1 MQRLY
6 GLRQLGL
13 TDRIFIDAS
22 HARIHHVVGVLQQVD
37 NLVLAIVNNLR
48 RSDRNLRIGAGQ
60 ANQETFPT
68 SKLAAFVDKRRPV
81 IRFIGLLHDLTHA
94 PFGHTVEDEIGL
106 VASKHDEPS
115 RQAYAF
121 YRLLCQLLAWL
132 SVEASGPSAKELP
145 QSLRPFMS
153 QAAAEKTPNPLE
165 VGALGRALL
174 SEIDPSRIRLCWRL
188 SQPELAEMLAQL
200 RCAMTALLHLEALH
214 KTAPGD
220 SDLPDKAD
228 YPFQI
233 AIKEAL
239 QETEFE
245 SLLAD
250 FEFQPNRDAFMLD
263 IVGNTVCA
271 DLLDYAKRDSHFAGL
286 RLDYDPERI
295 AENFTLVSHDAAAY
309 EVNHPQAGGRAES
322 GEAKGSG
329 VFEGWCLR
337 TAISLVSHKYRTD
350 VPSELM
356 NLLNV
361 RYYLY
366 ERAIYH
372 PTKCAAGSM
381 LGTALQLLGW
391 RKSSNGEKP
400 DLPAHLRFVGDDVFL
415 HDISAALDFA
425 LRWVSNLPSEARID
439 AKALQE
445 IRHIDSVHN
454 GLVPELLNLRLGQDA
469 AETREEW
476 AAARLLLDRL
486 AARRYFRPVF
496 RALPSSSDPRLHAGP
511 EALADVFRQP
521 DQRYDIERR
530 IELESQ
536 LPLGTVTIHCPVR
549 KTARKI
555 ANVLLTKPGQDGVDG
570 ICKLKDIGDLDP
582 LIFGEHQKAV
592 KAVEEMYGSMWRL
605 TVYVA
610 PEHLPKFEAISE
622 AAGRIIF
629 KTIDTHDQ
637 FSDSNL
643 RWPNDENLNRELAE
657 KSAPALRGT
666 PSDDSELSSLGIAVG
681 RLSDQLAESG
691 KITIGPHDRSTFAG
705 GLSPKILTK
714 IENALVSALGPSA
727 VITTSKPVDYDPA
740 VRVNRLH
747 DLFRTYM
754 KRMKRED
761 VADFKARY
769 SEPLNGLPEEDF
781 ESIVS
786 GLGAAILET
795 NKLDT
800 GAATVHKGFK
810 FHALLEVLDDLLKG
824 RGVSPP
830 PRTNLFGGRT

>member
-1 MQRLY
+1 M
-6 GLRQLGL
+6 
-13 TDRIFIDAS
+13 I
-22 HARIHHVVGVLQQVD
+22 
-37 NLVLAIVNNLR
+37 
-48 RSDRNLRIGAGQ
+48 
-60 ANQETFPT
+60 
-68 SKLAAFVDKRRPV
+68 
-81 IRFIGLLHDLTHA
+81 
-94 PFGHTVEDEIGL
+94 
-106 VASKHDEPS
+106 
-115 RQAYAF
+115 
-121 YRLLCQLLAWL
+121 
-132 SVEASGPSAKELP
+132 
-145 QSLRPFMS
+145 
-153 QAAAEKTPNPLE
+153 
-165 VGALGRALL
+165 
-174 SEIDPSRIRLCWRL
+174 
-188 SQPELAEMLAQL
+188 
-200 RCAMTALLHLEALH
+200 ALLHLEALH
-214 KTAPGD
+214 KATPDD
-220 SDLPDKAD
+220 SDLPDKAE

-233 AIKEAL
+233 AIREAL

-245 SLLAD
+245 SLLTD

-309 EVNHPQAGGRAES
+309 EVNHPQAGGPAEFK
-322 GEAKGSG
+322 EAKGSG

-391 RKSSNGEKP
+391 RKSGNGEKP

-439 AKALQE
+439 ARMLQE
-445 IRHIDSVHN
+445 IPNVDNVHN
-454 GLVPELLNLRLGQDA
+454 GLVPAFLNLRLGQA
-469 AETREEW
+469 VTETREEW
-476 AAARLLLDRL
+476 AGARLLLDRL

-496 RALPSSSDPRLHAGP
+496 RALPSSSDTRLHAGP

-536 LPLGTVTIHCPVR
+536 LPLGTITIHCPVR
-549 KTARKI
+549 RTARKI

-582 LIFGEHQKAV
+582 SIFGEHQKAV

-610 PEHLPKFEAISE
+610 PEHLPKFKAISE

-637 FSDSNL
+637 FSDRNL
-643 RWPNDENLNRELAE
+643 TWPNDENLDRELAE
-657 KSAPALRGT
+657 KSVPVPRGIA
-666 PSDDSELSSLGIAVG
+666 SDDSELSPLGVAVG

-691 KITIGPHDRSTFAG
+691 KITIDPHDRPTFAG
-705 GLSPKILTK
+705 GLSPKILAK
-714 IENALVSALGPSA
+714 LENALLSALGPAST
-727 VITTSKPVDYDPA
+727 ISKPVSNPDA
-740 VRVNRLH
+740 RVNRLN
-747 DLFRTYM
+747 DVFRTYM
-754 KRMKRED
+754 KRMNRED

-769 SEPLNGLPEEDF
+769 SVPLNELPEEDF